1 MAVPVLGVV
10 HVNVN
15 CSDLARSLRFYR
27 DLVGLAPLTHTN
39 PLPQDGAGFGLP
51 GRVQWDAH
59 LLHDAR
65 GPLGPAVDLLEWKRP
80 LPVGKPAT
88 DPNQLGMFRLC
99 LSVPDVDATYAKL
112 VAAGVPCL
120 SAPVLAPI
128 DLAAGLSVRF
138 FCARDPDGTAVEFLQ
153 APGAPA
159 ELRLMHVN
167 VNCSDLARS
176 GDWYR
181 RVLGLVALGRS
192 SPGPVDG
199 AGFGWNGACEWQAEF
214 FAAPGAAEPFVVD
227 LLEWKTPRPCG
238 APARA
243 ANQLGLFRLA
253 FLVDDAKACHAELL
267 RHGVE
272 TSAPVWLDMG
282 PEVPIAG
289 LWAVFFRDPD
299 GTCLELIQR
308 PELRK
313 NA

>member
-1 MAVPVLGVV
+1 MSVRALGVV

-27 DLVGLAPLTHTN
+27 DLVGLAPLVHTN

-51 GRVQWDAH
+51 GRVAWDAH

-65 GPLGPAVDLLEWKRP
+65 GPLGPAVDLLEWKQP
-80 LPVGKPAT
+80 PPAGKPAAEA
-88 DPNQLGMFRLC
+88 NQLGMFRLC
-99 LSVPDVDATYAKL
+99 LSVPDVDAVYARL
-112 VAAGVPCL
+112 VAARVPCL
-120 SAPVLAPI
+120 SPPVEAPI
-128 DLAAGLSVRF
+128 SPGLAVRF
-138 FCARDPDGTAVEFLQ
+138 FCARDPDGTAIEFIQ
-153 APGAPA
+153 APGAPQ

-176 GDWYR
+176 ADWYR
-181 RVLGLVALGRS
+181 EVLGLATLGRS

-199 AGFGWNGACEWQAEF
+199 AGFGWHGPCEWQAEF
-214 FAAPGAAEPFVVD
+214 LAVAGAPEPFIVD
-227 LLEWKTPRPCG
+227 LLEWKTPRPTG

-253 FLVDDAKACHAELL
+253 FLVDDAKAAHAELL
-267 RHGVE
+267 RHEVE
-272 TSAPVWLDMG
+272 TSPPVWLEMG
-282 PEVPIAG
+282 PEVPIDG

-308 PELRK
+308 PIVVG
-313 NA
+313 A

>member
-1 MAVPVLGVV
+1 MSVRALGVV

-27 DLVGLAPLTHTN
+27 DLVGLTPLVHTN

-65 GPLGPAVDLLEWKRP
+65 GPLGPAVDLLEWKQP
-80 LPVGKPAT
+80 PPAGKPAAEA
-88 DPNQLGMFRLC
+88 NQLGMFRLC
-99 LSVPDVDATYAKL
+99 LSVPDVDAVYAKL
-112 VAAGVPCL
+112 VAARVPCL
-120 SAPVLAPI
+120 SPPVEAPI
-128 DLAAGLSVRF
+128 SPGLAVRF
-138 FCARDPDGTAVEFLQ
+138 FCARDPDGTAIEFIQ
-153 APGAPA
+153 APGAPQ

-176 GDWYR
+176 G
-181 RVLGLVALGRS
+181 
-192 SPGPVDG
+192 PGPVDG
-199 AGFGWNGACEWQAEF
+199 AGFGWNGSCEWQAEF
-214 FAAPGAAEPFVVD
+214 LAVAGAHEPFIVD
-227 LLEWKTPRPCG
+227 LLEWKTPRPTG

-253 FLVDDAKACHAELL
+253 FLVDDAKAAHAELM
-267 RHGVE
+267 RHGVL
-272 TSAPVWLDMG
+272 TSPPVWLEMG
-282 PEVPIAG
+282 PEVPIDG

-308 PELRK
+308 PIVRG
-313 NA
+313 A